1 MNIKT
6 LVLMSILMIM
16 LFGIIPSSAISNL
29 TIGSKEFS
37 AAGESATIDF
47 YLDSVP
53 DGLVGGKYLV
63 HIDNDSIASISD
75 VKFPPWALL
84 KANSSNLQNDVW
96 IKVFAQPSIVNGT
109 KNVYLGS
116 VVVTALKPGSTPI
129 TIQFSDP
136 TDIHNLKYWFDDV
149 NGNIITIKVIP
160 GIITVKGTNS
170 RSSSTT
176 GNLSGSITPS
186 PLSSTIVP
194 STSSTKVITT
204 SSTIVPSTS
213 SIKVSST
220 SSTSVIPSTQQKS
233 SIPLPFILVGGVLG
247 ALLYSK
253 RMKRIEK

>member
-1 MNIKT
+1 MRT
-6 LVLMSILMIM
+6 VVLLSFLMFM
-16 LFGIIPSSAISNL
+16 LFGIIPSSAISTLAIDN
-29 TIGSKEFS
+29 KEFS

-63 HIDNDSIASISD
+63 HIDNDSIASITD

-116 VVVTALKPGSTPI
+116 VIITALKPGSTPI
-129 TIQFSDP
+129 TIQLSDP
-136 TDIHNLKYWFDDV
+136 ADIHSLKYWFENV

-160 GIITVKGTNS
+160 GTITVKGTYS
-170 RSSSTT
+170 LSSSTT
-176 GNLSGSITPS
+176 GNLSKSITSS
-186 PLSSTIVP
+186 PLSSTTVP

-204 SSTIVPSTS
+204 SSTIVPTTR
-213 SIKVSST
+213 SIKVSTT
-220 SSTSVIPSTQQKS
+220 SSTTVIPSTQQKS